1 MRNFFGSLRF
11 KILSAVLAVI
21 LGVMLYSASTDGI
34 ATLPQKI
41 VSFVVL
47 PVQKTSAVIS
57 NSVSDFFSVFIDAEK
72 NEKENERLKAEIAN
86 LRKKMV
92 DFENTKT
99 ENERLR
105 EIVGLKEQNA
115 DMELIDAGIIGR
127 DPADNFGAFTIDK
140 GSIHGISKR
149 DPVITSDGLV
159 GYIESLGPTYAK
171 VITILSPEINV
182 GVVEVRTNETGN
194 LTGNISIAG
203 KGFTKFELL
212 PKTTLITKGDIIVTA
227 GTSGYYPP
235 NLVIG
240 TVEEIKLE
248 ESGITA
254 FATIRPASD
263 IYEIKHVFVLTD
275 FLGKQTASPDAE
287 SEGN

>member
-1 MRNFFGSLRF
+1 
-11 KILSAVLAVI
+11 
-21 LGVMLYSASTDGI
+21 MLYSASTDGI

-47 PVQKTSAVIS
+47 PVQKASAVIS

>member
-1 MRNFFGSLRF
+1 M
-11 KILSAVLAVI
+11 
-21 LGVMLYSASTDGI
+21 YT
-34 ATLPQKI
+34 
-41 VSFVVL
+41 SFQRETYRL
-47 PVQKTSAVIS
+47 QDIH
-57 NSVSDFFSVFIDAEK
+57 
-72 NEKENERLKAEIAN
+72 LKAF
-86 LRKKMV
+86 LPS
-92 DFENTKT
+92 
-99 ENERLR
+99 
-105 EIVGLKEQNA
+105 GLLLCCHQ
-115 DMELIDAGIIGR
+115 LI
-127 DPADNFGAFTIDK
+127 
-140 GSIHGISKR
+140 S
-149 DPVITSDGLV
+149 
-159 GYIESLGPTYAK
+159 
-171 VITILSPEINV
+171 
-182 GVVEVRTNETGN
+182 GN